1 MNFPVRLVPPGSE
14 SLRRHLGRTSE
25 FFIKASGWDGASG
38 GRGHARGTPALIKVP
53 KQEGKC
59 DKSTCASVCDREVA
73 TNSSSVTSPRWPGNM
88 CRRLDD
94 DPETLLLLWKQ
105 LDYQSFLPVH
115 LSLRSSCLVNAC
127 L

>member
-38 GRGHARGTPALIKVP
+38 GRGHARGTLALIKVP

-59 DKSTCASVCDREVA
+59 DKSTCASVYDREVA

-88 CRRLDD
+88 CRR
-94 DPETLLLLWKQ
+94 PFVAWMTTLKHCYCCGNNWIISLF
-105 LDYQSFLPVH
+105 FLFISVCEVP
-115 LSLRSSCLVNAC
+115 A
-127 L
+127 